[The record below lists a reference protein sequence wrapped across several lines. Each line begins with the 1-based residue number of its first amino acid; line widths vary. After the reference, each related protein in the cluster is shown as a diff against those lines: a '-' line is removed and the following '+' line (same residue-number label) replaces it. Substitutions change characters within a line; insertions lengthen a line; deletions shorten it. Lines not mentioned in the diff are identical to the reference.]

1 MSAYT
6 NIAAARN
13 QIQLPFDG
21 ELIIDN
27 FAGGGGTSEGLEQA
41 FGRPVDIAINHDPEA
56 LAMHALN
63 HPYTKHLCES
73 VWDIDPIE
81 VTGNR
86 PVGLVWLS
94 PDCKHFSKA
103 KGGTPVSKHIRGLA
117 WVGMRWIALTK
128 PRVLML
134 ENVEEFQTWGPLIVA
149 ADGNLY
155 PDPKRKGRT
164 FESFVRQLRQH
175 GYKVDWRELR
185 ACDNGAP
192 TIRKRLF
199 LVARRD
205 GLPIVWPAATHGEP
219 TSRDVLDGMVLP
231 YSTAAE
237 CIDFNLPA
245 QSIFD
250 RPKPL
255 AANTRRRVA
264 KGLWRHVLTSANPFI
279 VTNTSGHPGAAV
291 DHPLPTV
298 TTGNHHMLGQPVL
311 APLAESPAP
320 WPFAPIFPTPPA
332 TAERP
337 HDFCCTTCENTFPSW
352 QPEDEGIPGACPTC
366 GNEAGIHHIDT
377 MPADTPPPVDGGV
390 FTQQD
395 VRFFQRL
402 NEFDAAIEGERRAAY
417 LIGAGGPAYS
427 GKPTAVNQPM
437 GTLTTENHR
446 TVVAPMLAPFLTE
459 HANAST
465 QRTMP
470 ADAPLR
476 TVCAQVKGGHFSV
489 VAPTLAPLRGT
500 SDGHMGGHSIE
511 RPLGTVTASGTH
523 HSLVGAH
530 LVTIGYGERDG
541 QAPRTHD
548 IETPL
553 GTVVA
558 GGVKHA
564 LVSTEMVAA
573 HIQRDMGQSIGH
585 AADAPLGTVM
595 AGGGGKSSLVCAHLT
610 HLTHHGDRPGST
622 PAEPLPTVTGA
633 NRGEQALVV
642 ASLIDMGHGESC
654 STGAKRWSS
663 GVRSLDTPL
672 NSVTAS
678 SVPSA
683 LTAAFFEQANGGF
696 YDGDGRPAD
705 APISTITA
713 SGSNQ
718 RLVTAYLIQYYSEG
732 GQDSGC
738 PRPMPTVTTKA
749 RMGLVSVIKAP
760 IEALAPEHWD
770 KARACA
776 ALLHEHMPDQFQEP
790 AELVLMSFRGIWWVL
805 VDITLRML
813 KPRELYLA
821 QGFPRHYIIHE
832 IPNPKLLFKDGIQVP
847 GDPREIPRI
856 PLSITAQVRMCGNSV
871 SPKQA
876 KALVCANFG
885 HEQAFMERRA

>member
-1 MSAYT
+1 MRPQLS
-6 NIAAARN
+6 
-13 QIQLPFDG
+13 LPFPG

-27 FAGGGGTSEGLEQA
+27 FAGGGGTSTGLEAA

-73 VWDIDPIE
+73 VWSIDPIG
-81 VTGNR
+81 VTENR

-128 PRVLML
+128 PRVLIL
-134 ENVEEFQTWGPLIVA
+134 ENVEEFQTWGPVIVG
-149 ADGNLY
+149 ADGSLY
-155 PDPKRKGRT
+155 PDPKRKGKT

-205 GLPIVWPAATHGEP
+205 GLPIVWPEATHGDP
-219 TSRDVLDGMVLP
+219 TSREVLAGMLAP
-231 YSTAAE
+231 YRTAAE
-237 CIDFNLPA
+237 CIDFGLPA
-245 QSIFD
+245 TSIFD

-255 AANTRRRVA
+255 VANTRRRVA
-264 KGLWRHVLTSANPFI
+264 KGLWRHVLSSARPFI
-279 VTNTSGHPGAAV
+279 VTNTSGHPGAGI
-291 DHPLPTV
+291 DQPMPTV
-298 TTGNHHMLGQPVL
+298 TTGNHHMLGQPAI
-311 APLAESPAP
+311 APLAANPEP
-320 WPFAPIFPTPPA
+320 WPFEPIFPTPPA

-337 HDFCCTTCENTFPSW
+337 HDFCCTTCGNTFPSW
-352 QPEDEGIPGACPTC
+352 RPEDEGIPGACPTC
-366 GNEAGIHHIDT
+366 GNEAGIRSIDT
-377 MPADTPPPVDGGV
+377 MPTMP
-390 FTQQD
+390 F
-395 VRFFQRL
+395 
-402 NEFDAAIEGERRAAY
+402 

-427 GKPTAVNQPM
+427 GKPTAANQPM

-446 TVVAPMLAPFLTE
+446 AVVTPTLAPFLTE
-459 HANAST
+459 HANASN

-500 SDGHMGGHSIE
+500 SPGQMGGHSIE
-511 RPLGTVTASGTH
+511 KPLSTVSAGGTH
-523 HSLVGAH
+523 HALVAGHITKFNTGSVGTGLDEPLSTITAGGAPKRPSTGITQGLVGAH
-530 LVTIGYGERDG
+530 LVTIGYGEREG
-541 QAPRTHD
+541 QQPRTHD
-548 IETPL
+548 IEAPL

-558 GGVKHA
+558 GGIKQA
-564 LVSTEMVAA
+564 LVAA
-573 HIQRDMGQSIGH
+573 H
-585 AADAPLGTVM
+585 LN
-595 AGGGGKSSLVCAHLT
+595 
-610 HLTHHGDRPGST
+610 HLTHHGDRPGTT

-633 NRGEQALVV
+633 NRGEQALV
-642 ASLIDMGHGESC
+642 AANLIDMGHGESC

-663 GVRSLDTPL
+663 GVRSLETPL

-678 SVPSA
+678 SAPSA
-683 LTAAFFEQANGGF
+683 LASAFFEQANGGF
-696 YDGDGRPAD
+696 YDGDGRPAS

-718 RLVTAYLIQYYSEG
+718 RLVTAYLVQYYSEG

-738 PRPMPTVTTKA
+738 AKPMPTVTTKA
-749 RMGLVSVIKAP
+749 RMGLVESVQVPADS
-760 IEALAPEHWD
+760 LSPELRE

-776 ALLHEHMPDQFQEP
+776 ALLHEYLPDLFPEP
-790 AELVLMSFRGIWWVL
+790 AELVLMNYGGTWWTL
-805 VDITLRML
+805 ADITLRML
-813 KPRELYLA
+813 KARELYRA
-821 QGFPRHYIIHE
+821 QSFPDDYIIHE
-832 IPNPKLLFKDGIQVP
+832 IPDPKLLFKDGIQVS
-847 GDPREIPRI
+847 GDPRLIPRV

-871 SPKQA
+871 SPAQA
-876 KALVCANFG
+876 EALIRSNFR
-885 HEQAFMERRA
+885 HEEAFMERIA